1 MKKESRL
8 HRLLKKIG
16 LIKTH
21 ELTEAER
28 LEMCNRCISDGV
40 CPGVCDIC
48 AWGRRADDAV

>member
-1 MKKESRL
+1 MKKESWL
-8 HRLLKKIG
+8 YGLLKKIG
-16 LIKTH
+16 LIKTR

-48 AWGRRADDAV
+48 AWGRRTDT